1 MVLSSSGG
9 FLAGVNEARKKWSS
23 PMRSFGVCSF
33 AILLGLVS
41 PVDAQPQTEFARS
54 QAAIKKC
61 DEMSKFDAMECKDK
75 LEQSFKTRLTKLEGA
90 YINTLKKENM
100 PRLIK
105 SFEEAERLWYSFSVA
120 DCASSA
126 GSYGGSGEGAANQTC
141 LLERYA
147 LRIRTLD
154 TRLKNP
160 Q

>member
-9 FLAGVNEARKKWSS
+9 FLAVVNEARKKWSS
-23 PMRSFGVCSF
+23 PMKRYGACSL

-41 PVDAQPQTEFARS
+41 PVDAQLQTEFTRS
-54 QAAIKKC
+54 QVAIKKC
-61 DEMSKFDAMECKDK
+61 DGMSKFDAMECKDK
-75 LEQSFKTRLTKLEGA
+75 LEESFKTRLTKLEGA
-90 YINTLKKENM
+90 YINVLTKENM
-100 PRLIK
+100 PRLVK
-105 SFEEAERLWYSFSVA
+105 TFEDAERLWYSFSVA

>member
-1 MVLSSSGG
+1 MKRYG
-9 FLAGVNEARKKWSS
+9 A
-23 PMRSFGVCSF
+23 CSL

-41 PVDAQPQTEFARS
+41 PVDAQLQTEFTRS
-54 QAAIKKC
+54 QVAIKKC
-61 DEMSKFDAMECKDK
+61 DGMSKFDAMECKDK
-75 LEQSFKTRLTKLEGA
+75 LEESFKTRLTKLEGA
-90 YINTLKKENM
+90 YINVLTKENM
-100 PRLIK
+100 PRLVK
-105 SFEEAERLWYSFSVA
+105 TFEDAERLWYSFSVA